1 MTLSIDD
8 PEAVEV
14 ARELAATTG
23 GTVAD
28 AIVTALRE
36 RLERERHTRRPC
48 VGERLRHLARETQA
62 IPVLDDRHPEQMLGY
77 DGTGLPS

>member
-1 MTLSIDD
+1 MTLSIDN

-36 RLERERHTRRPC
+36 RLERERHTDW
-48 VGERLRHLARETQA
+48 VHALL
-62 IPVLDDRHPEQMLGY
+62 IDPE
-77 DGTGLPS
+77 